1 MKNRF
6 INKQFSILCI
16 ATFCIFTNANA
27 LVKEVELPL
36 FAYHIDNNATFKA
49 APNKLDANAVFV
61 ANPGILLGLDSR
73 KDAKTD
79 GLSFLAKGGFLQD
92 CANKT
97 LFALGGGGRYR
108 HHIAKRVSVDLN
120 GYLMGANAVTKFGND
135 SVCYDPL
142 TGDYTNCQ
150 TIESNNDERAFAFL
164 PLANIGFNYHLKSG
178 KILGFTVSYV
188 PPEAAIAATSGGK
201 GLLFF
206 TANMGF

>member
-1 MKNRF
+1 MKYRF
-6 INKQFSILCI
+6 IMLLA
-16 ATFCIFTNANA
+16 ATYSFFTNANA

-36 FAYHIDNNATFKA
+36 FAYHIDNNATYRE

-108 HHIAKRVSVDLN
+108 RHIAERFSVDFN
-120 GYLMGANAVTKFGND
+120 GYLMAANAVTQFGN
-135 SVCYDPL
+135 SQRCYRNSS
-142 TGDYTNCQ
+142 TGEFTDCITLYDNK
-150 TIESNNDERAFAFL
+150 NERAFAFL